1 MDRKDETMNLEA
13 IKAMLSDVPD
23 DPEFD
28 LDAII
33 AEVEGSA
40 PPAPRAARPAPEPV
54 VMPKVEPA
62 PKAAPVAPPKAE
74 AASKAAPVVS
84 PKAEAAPQAAPAKAT
99 VAAAPEA
106 APKAAER
113 AQTAPRTAPKTRPAR
128 SEASETSRIPDLTAL
143 EEEEND
149 ARAARIAA
157 RQARVN
163 ARLERANARQERVA
177 AKAAAR
183 QAKREAKLAAKQ
195 GSVDGEEF
203 DDIPDLPADF
213 QPPMQAANAAAN
225 ASGSPAAAP
234 RAHGQKMTRKEARAA
249 RLAAEQA
256 EEEEEIELRDP
267 AQAARVFKRRAKGL
281 SVRSTIVLL
290 LAVAA
295 AYISLAPSFDVL
307 PIPAVLHVVD
317 NPTLGIGALLL
328 LQFLALFI
336 GIDVF
341 GMGFYNL
348 LHGMPDRAS
357 LVSFA
362 VLASLLHGASIIVF
376 DNQSGVSV
384 PYLAVS
390 ILLLYAAMREER
402 GRFAARARAYQAI
415 CSAEQPAAVYS
426 HYDAADD
433 VCRAVKG
440 PLFDEKAF
448 LTEMERSD
456 TVDRFSMIYV
466 PVALAAAIIFSL
478 LASVGRGEP
487 VRFFWAFSAILS
499 VSAPLGLLCAFGASY
514 KNVSRRLLA
523 SGAAIAGARQANL
536 LRGTEEV
543 VLTENDL
550 FPAGSIALESLQ
562 NMGRLS
568 DDKVLAC
575 AAALAD
581 AAGLELGRV
590 LTNATRERYG
600 VTMTARNVK
609 AVEGGIT
616 GDIGTTRVVLGTAAL
631 MVKMGIRIPAGQ
643 GEQVC
648 TYLVTDNVLAGV
660 LALRY
665 QPTKLTYRAMR
676 LMRRMHMNASLAV
689 RDFNI
694 SPAMVEAEFDLRRGF
709 ADQPDADGVTRLLDP
724 NYAQG
729 DAPAAILTREGAG
742 ALMQVLRC
750 ADKLAGAVRSSLT
763 LGAFAGICGMLI
775 VAYLVAQNA
784 VDALPVLHLLL
795 YVLIWYVP
803 VFLITQQTH

>member
-1 MDRKDETMNLEA
+1 M
-13 IKAMLSDVPD
+13 
-23 DPEFD
+23 
-28 LDAII
+28 
-33 AEVEGSA
+33 
-40 PPAPRAARPAPEPV
+40 
-54 VMPKVEPA
+54 
-62 PKAAPVAPPKAE
+62 
-74 AASKAAPVVS
+74 
-84 PKAEAAPQAAPAKAT
+84 
-99 VAAAPEA
+99 
-106 APKAAER
+106 
-113 AQTAPRTAPKTRPAR
+113 
-128 SEASETSRIPDLTAL
+128 
-143 EEEEND
+143 
-149 ARAARIAA
+149 
-157 RQARVN
+157 
-163 ARLERANARQERVA
+163 
-177 AKAAAR
+177 
-183 QAKREAKLAAKQ
+183 
-195 GSVDGEEF
+195 
-203 DDIPDLPADF
+203 
-213 QPPMQAANAAAN
+213 
-225 ASGSPAAAP
+225 
-234 RAHGQKMTRKEARAA
+234 
-249 RLAAEQA
+249 
-256 EEEEEIELRDP
+256 
-267 AQAARVFKRRAKGL
+267 
-281 SVRSTIVLL
+281 
-290 LAVAA
+290 
-295 AYISLAPSFDVL
+295 
-307 PIPAVLHVVD
+307 
-317 NPTLGIGALLL
+317 
-328 LQFLALFI
+328 
-336 GIDVF
+336 
-341 GMGFYNL
+341 
-348 LHGMPDRAS
+348 
-357 LVSFA
+357 
-362 VLASLLHGASIIVF
+362 
-376 DNQSGVSV
+376 
-384 PYLAVS
+384 
-390 ILLLYAAMREER
+390 
-402 GRFAARARAYQAI
+402 
-415 CSAEQPAAVYS
+415 
-426 HYDAADD
+426 
-433 VCRAVKG
+433 
-440 PLFDEKAF
+440 
-448 LTEMERSD
+448 
-456 TVDRFSMIYV
+456 
-466 PVALAAAIIFSL
+466 
-478 LASVGRGEP
+478 
-487 VRFFWAFSAILS
+487 
-499 VSAPLGLLCAFGASY
+499 
-514 KNVSRRLLA
+514 
-523 SGAAIAGARQANL
+523 
-536 LRGTEEV
+536 
-543 VLTENDL
+543 LTENDL
-550 FPAGSIALESLQ
+550 FPSGSIALESLQ

>member
-13 IKAMLSDVPD
+13 IKAMLSDVQD
-23 DPEFD
+23 SAEFD

-33 AEVEGSA
+33 AEVEGGA
-40 PPAPRAARPAPEPV
+40 PATPKAAPVEMPRMAPE
-54 VMPKVEPA
+54 PKVEPRVAPVEMPKAEPVKA
-62 PKAAPVAPPKAE
+62 PKAAPVE
-74 AASKAAPVVS
+74 DV
-84 PKAEAAPQAAPAKAT
+84 EQ
-99 VAAAPEA
+99 PE
-106 APKAAER
+106 E
-113 AQTAPRTAPKTRPAR
+113 APRTAPKRRMRKAE
-128 SEASETSRIPDLTAL
+128 SEEEQIPDLTAY
-143 EEEEND
+143 EDEIQD

-157 RQARVN
+157 REAKAAER
-163 ARLERANARQERVA
+163 RERAAE
-177 AKAAAR
+177 KSAAR

-195 GSVDGEEF
+195 AAEDEAHL
-203 DDIPDLPADF
+203 DDVAEMSADF
-213 QPPMQAANAAAN
+213 QSSMQAADMMEAEDVVEN
-225 ASGSPAAAP
+225 AAP
-234 RAHGQKMTRKEARAA
+234 RGRKEKMTRKEARAA
-249 RLAAEQA
+249 RIAAEQA

-267 AQAARVFKRRAKGL
+267 AQSARAFKRRAQGL
-281 SVRSTIVLL
+281 NVRSLLVLL

-295 AYISLAPSFDVL
+295 AYISLAPNFDVL
-307 PIPAVLHVVD
+307 TIPAVLDVVQ
-317 NPTLGIGALLL
+317 NQTIGIGVLMLLQLVALL
-328 LQFLALFI
+328 I

-341 GMGFYNL
+341 VMGFYNL

-362 VLASLLHGASIIVF
+362 VLAALLHGASIIVF

-384 PYLAVS
+384 PYIAVS

-415 CSAEQPAAVYS
+415 CSAEQPAAIYS
-426 HYDAADD
+426 HYDAQDD
-433 VCRAVKG
+433 VCRAIKG
-440 PLFDEKAF
+440 PLFDEDAF
-448 LTEMERSD
+448 LTEMERPD

-466 PVALAAAIIFSL
+466 PVALAASIIFSL

-514 KNVSRRLLA
+514 KNVSRRLL
-523 SGAAIAGARQANL
+523 SLGAAIAGARQANL

-543 VLTENDL
+543 VLAENDL
-550 FPAGSIALESLQ
+550 FPSGSIALESLQ

-590 LTNATRERYG
+590 LTDATRERYG
-600 VTMTARNVK
+600 VTLTARNVQ
-609 AVEGGIT
+609 AVEGGLT

-631 MVKMGIRIPAGQ
+631 MVKMGIRIPSGQ
-643 GEQVC
+643 GGQVC
-648 TYLVTDNVLAGV
+648 AYLVADNTLAGILV
-660 LALRY
+660 LRY

-676 LMRRMHMNASLAV
+676 MMRRMHMNASLAV

-709 ADQPDADGVTRLLDP
+709 ADQPDPDGVERLLNP
-724 NYAQG
+724 NYAKG

-763 LGAFAGICGMLI
+763 LGAFAGVCGMLM

-803 VFLITQQTH
+803 VFIITQQTH

>member
-23 DPEFD
+23 GDEFD
-28 LDAII
+28 LDSII
-33 AEVEGSA
+33 AEVEGGA
-40 PPAPRAARPAPEPV
+40 PAQSHHVSRSEPAPSKAVQEPQAPAPE
-54 VMPKVEPA
+54 A
-62 PKAAPVAPPKAE
+62 PKAAPRVRASEPEMPKAE
-74 AASKAAPVVS
+74 T
-84 PKAEAAPQAAPAKAT
+84 PKAVPVQEAAA
-99 VAAAPEA
+99 
-106 APKAAER
+106 
-113 AQTAPRTAPKTRPAR
+113 APRTAPKKRAPRKTEP
-128 SEASETSRIPDLTAL
+128 EEEQIPDLTAF
-143 EEEEND
+143 EDSVQDE
-149 ARAARIAA
+149 RAARIAA
-157 RQARVN
+157 REAK
-163 ARLERANARQERVA
+163 AAARQEKAA

-195 GSVDGEEF
+195 AAEEEDAF
-203 DDIPDLPADF
+203 DLPDEAT
-213 QPPMQAANAAAN
+213 PETAASAKH
-225 ASGSPAAAP
+225 AP
-234 RAHGQKMTRKEARAA
+234 HGAKLTRKEARAA
-249 RLAAEQA
+249 RIAAEQA
-256 EEEEEIELRDP
+256 EEEEEIQLRDP
-267 AQAARVFKRRAKGL
+267 AQAQRAFKRRAQGL
-281 SVRSTIVLL
+281 SARSIVVLL

-295 AYISLAPSFDVL
+295 AYLSLAPGFEVL
-307 PIPAVLHVVD
+307 PLPIMLDAVE
-317 NPTLGIGALLL
+317 NPTIGIGVLLL
-328 LQFLALFI
+328 LQFIALFV

-376 DNQSGVSV
+376 DNQSGVQI

-415 CSAEQPAAVYS
+415 CSAEQPAAIYS
-426 HYDAADD
+426 HYDAEDD
-433 VCRAVKG
+433 ACRAVKG
-440 PLFDEKAF
+440 PLHQEKAF
-448 LTEMERSD
+448 LTEMERPD

-466 PVALAAAIIFSL
+466 PVALAASIIFAL

-499 VSAPLGLLCAFGASY
+499 VSAPLGLICAFGASY

-550 FPAGSIALESLQ
+550 FPSGSISLESLQ

-568 DDKVLAC
+568 DDNVLAC

-590 LTNATRERYG
+590 LTEATRERYG
-600 VTMTARNVK
+600 VTLAARNVQE
-609 AVEGGIT
+609 VEGGLT
-616 GDIGTTRVVLGTAAL
+616 GNIGTSRVVLGTAAL
-631 MVKMGIRIPAGQ
+631 MVKMGIRIPGGQ

-648 TYLVTDNVLAGV
+648 SYLVVDNALAGM
-660 LALRY
+660 LTLRY
-665 QPTKLTYRAMR
+665 QPTKHTYRAMR
-676 LMRRMHMNASLAV
+676 LTRRMHMNAVLAV

-694 SPAMVEAEFDLRRGF
+694 SPAMVEEEFDLRRGF
-709 ADQPDADGVTRLLDP
+709 ADQPDSAGVTRLLDP
-724 NYAQG
+724 NYSDG

-742 ALMQVLRC
+742 TFVQVLRC
-750 ADKLAGAVRSSLT
+750 ADKLAGAVRSALT

-775 VAYLVAQNA
+775 VAYLVSQNA
-784 VDALPVLHLLL
+784 ADALPVMNLLL
-795 YVLIWYVP
+795 YLLLWYVP
-803 VFLITQQTH
+803 VFIITQQTH

>member
-13 IKAMLSDVPD
+13 IKAMLSDVQD
-23 DPEFD
+23 SAEFD

-33 AEVEGSA
+33 AEVEGGA
-40 PPAPRAARPAPEPV
+40 PATPKAEPVEMPRVALELKAEPVKAPRAEPV
-54 VMPKVEPA
+54 EM
-62 PKAAPVAPPKAE
+62 PKAAPVE
-74 AASKAAPVVS
+74 
-84 PKAEAAPQAAPAKAT
+84 EMEE
-99 VAAAPEA
+99 PE
-106 APKAAER
+106 E
-113 AQTAPRTAPKTRPAR
+113 APRTAPKRRMRKAEP
-128 SEASETSRIPDLTAL
+128 EEEQIPDLTAY
-143 EEEEND
+143 EDEIQDE
-149 ARAARIAA
+149 RAARIAA
-157 RQARVN
+157 REAKAAER
-163 ARLERANARQERVA
+163 RERAA

-195 GSVDGEEF
+195 AAEAEDEEYF
-203 DDIPDLPADF
+203 DDVPDLPADF
-213 QPPMQAANAAAN
+213 EPPVQTAAGMAAA
-225 ASGSPAAAP
+225 AGTAAAAAAADVEEAAEQAAP
-234 RAHGQKMTRKEARAA
+234 RGRKGKEKMTRKEARAA
-249 RLAAEQA
+249 RIAAEQA

-267 AQAARVFKRRAKGL
+267 TQSARAFKRRAQGL
-281 SVRSTIVLL
+281 NARSLLVLL

-295 AYISLAPSFDVL
+295 AYISLAPNFDVL
-307 PIPAVLHVVD
+307 RIPAVLDVVQ
-317 NPTLGIGALLL
+317 NPTIGIGVLMLLQLAALL
-328 LQFLALFI
+328 I

-341 GMGFYNL
+341 VMGFYNL

-362 VLASLLHGASIIVF
+362 VLAALLHGASIIVF

-384 PYLAVS
+384 PYIAVS

-426 HYDAADD
+426 HYDAEDD
-433 VCRAVKG
+433 VCRAIKG
-440 PLFDEKAF
+440 PLFDGNAF
-448 LTEMERSD
+448 LTEMERPD

-466 PVALAAAIIFSL
+466 PVALAASIIFAL
-478 LASVGRGEP
+478 LASIGRGEP

-543 VLTENDL
+543 VLAENDL
-550 FPAGSIALESLQ
+550 FPSGSIALESLQ

-590 LTNATRERYG
+590 LTDATRERYG
-600 VTMTARNVK
+600 VTLTARNVQ
-609 AVEGGIT
+609 AVEGGLM

-631 MVKMGIRIPAGQ
+631 MVKMGIRIPSGQ
-643 GEQVC
+643 GGQVC
-648 TYLVTDNVLAGV
+648 AYLVADNVLAGILV
-660 LALRY
+660 LRY

-676 LMRRMHMNASLAV
+676 MMRRMHMNASLAV

-709 ADQPDADGVTRLLDP
+709 ADQPDPDGVERLLDP
-724 NYAQG
+724 NYARG

-803 VFLITQQTH
+803 VFIITQQTH

>member
-23 DPEFD
+23 GDEFD
-28 LDAII
+28 LDSII
-33 AEVEGSA
+33 AEVEGGTPAPSRRVPRSEPATFRAAPEQSA
-40 PPAPRAARPAPEPV
+40 PKAEPPKAAPRVHVPEPEV
-54 VMPKVEPA
+54 
-62 PKAAPVAPPKAE
+62 PKAAPV
-74 AASKAAPVVS
+74 
-84 PKAEAAPQAAPAKAT
+84 QAA
-99 VAAAPEA
+99 AAAP
-106 APKAAER
+106 
-113 AQTAPRTAPKTRPAR
+113 QTAPRTAPKKRAPR
-128 SEASETSRIPDLTAL
+128 RGEFEEEQIPNLTAF
-143 EEEEND
+143 EEAEQDE
-149 ARAARIAA
+149 RAARIAA
-157 RQARVN
+157 REAK
-163 ARLERANARQERVA
+163 AAARQEKAA

-195 GSVDGEEF
+195 AAEAEEEF
-203 DDIPDLPADF
+203 DDMPDLQEED
-213 QPPMQAANAAAN
+213 MDQAASSKH
-225 ASGSPAAAP
+225 ASRGM
-234 RAHGQKMTRKEARAA
+234 KMTRKEARAA
-249 RLAAEQA
+249 RIAAEQA

-267 AQAARVFKRRAKGL
+267 AQAQRAFKRRAQGL
-281 SVRSTIVLL
+281 SARSIVVLI
-290 LAVAA
+290 LAIAA
-295 AYISLAPSFDVL
+295 AYLSLAPGIEVL
-307 PIPAVLHVVD
+307 PIPTAIDVVE
-317 NPTLGIGALLL
+317 NPTIGIGILLL
-328 LQFLALFI
+328 LQFIALFV

-362 VLASLLHGASIIVF
+362 ILAALLHGASIIVF
-376 DNQSGVSV
+376 DNQSGVQI

-415 CSAEQPAAVYS
+415 CSAEQPAAIYS
-426 HYDAADD
+426 HYDAEDD
-433 VCRAVKG
+433 ACRAVKG
-440 PLFDEKAF
+440 PLHAEKAF
-448 LTEMERSD
+448 LTEMERPD

-466 PVALAAAIIFSL
+466 PVALAASIIFAL

-499 VSAPLGLLCAFGASY
+499 VSAPLGLICAFGASY

-550 FPAGSIALESLQ
+550 FPSGSISLESLQ

-590 LTNATRERYG
+590 LTDATRERYG
-600 VTMTARNVK
+600 VTLAARNVQE
-609 AVEGGIT
+609 VEGGLT
-616 GDIGTTRVVLGTAAL
+616 GDIGTSRVVLGTAAL
-631 MVKMGIRIPAGQ
+631 MVKMGIRIPSGQ

-648 TYLVTDNVLAGV
+648 SYLVVDNALAGV
-660 LALRY
+660 LTLRY
-665 QPTKLTYRAMR
+665 QPTKHTYRAMR
-676 LMRRMHMNASLAV
+676 MMRRMHMNAVLAV

-709 ADQPDADGVTRLLDP
+709 ANQPEPAGVTRLLDP
-724 NYAQG
+724 NYSNG

-742 ALMQVLRC
+742 AFVQVLRC
-750 ADKLAGAVRSSLT
+750 ADKLAGAVRSALT
-763 LGAFAGICGMLI
+763 LGAFAGVCGMLI
-775 VAYLVAQNA
+775 VAYLVSQNA
-784 VDALPVLHLLL
+784 ADALPVTNLLL
-795 YVLIWYVP
+795 YLLLWYIP
-803 VFLITQQTH
+803 VFIITQQTH